1 MLKSGFIS
9 EYLLS
14 VGLDEIIEL
23 SKESVFSFLLVE
35 YEFNLSEYLFE
46 YESDKLLL
54 SFIYIIIRTT
64 NFRIS

>member
-54 SFIYIIIRTT
+54 SSLLDMILEL
-64 NFRIS
+64 

>member
-9 EYLLS
+9 ENLLS

-23 SKESVFSFLLVE
+23 SKESVFSVLLVE

-46 YESDKLLL
+46 YESDKLLSSL
-54 SFIYIIIRTT
+54 LDMIWEL
-64 NFRIS
+64 

>member
-23 SKESVFSFLLVE
+23 SEESVFSVLLVE

-46 YESDKLLL
+46 YESDKLLSSL
-54 SFIYIIIRTT
+54 LDMILEL
-64 NFRIS
+64 